1 MLLRLLLR
9 NLLVGLRRTEQA
21 LVVCVGENEV
31 DKGGRRHGGI
41 ALFIGAVLVYGQ
53 DAYRVV
59 HAHAFGLFKR
69 FHFCNQVAHGAVV
82 VNLRAAD
89 AGGGE
94 SHDVLAHA
102 TGGHEVILVEVSQD
116 GGGVDGCTLAEGVQC
131 DSRVER
137 VVVDSVI
144 FAVDREAGR
153 KVCDEGLSLCSII
166 LVGVGRRG
174 LALISGT
181 RLTRLG
187 GSDAFSLALQD
198 SPLVGKG
205 PRLTTRSVNANW
217 KASPAASLS
226 PAWQAAPDA

>member
-1 MLLRLLLR
+1 M
-9 NLLVGLRRTEQA
+9 A
-21 LVVCVGENEV
+21 
-31 DKGGRRHGGI
+31 
-41 ALFIGAVLVYGQ
+41 AASM
-53 DAYRVV
+53 DAPLPKEFN
-59 HAHAFGLFKR
+59 A
-69 FHFCNQVAHGAVV
+69 
-82 VNLRAAD
+82 
-89 AGGGE
+89 
-94 SHDVLAHA
+94 
-102 TGGHEVILVEVSQD
+102 I
-116 GGGVDGCTLAEGVQC
+116 
-131 DSRVER
+131 ER

>member
-9 NLLVGLRRTEQA
+9 NLLVGLRRAEQA

-31 DKGGRRHGGI
+31 DEGGRRHGGI

-53 DAYRVV
+53 DAYRVA

-82 VNLRAAD
+82 VNLRAVD

-102 TGGHEVILVEVSQD
+102 TGGHEVILVEISQD